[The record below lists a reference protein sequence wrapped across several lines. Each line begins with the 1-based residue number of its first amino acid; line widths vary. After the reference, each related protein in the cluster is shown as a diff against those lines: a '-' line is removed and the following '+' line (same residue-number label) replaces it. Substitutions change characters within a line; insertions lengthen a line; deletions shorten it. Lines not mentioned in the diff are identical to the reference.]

1 MKKLLALLLVSI
13 MALSLVA
20 CGGKGETTPTEETNA
35 TEETKLTE
43 EQQLIID
50 TVNAK
55 LATEEF
61 ANWQSLYKEFTGNE
75 ATAPKVSNV
84 THYQNSDFDGEA
96 IDCYLVAISADVA
109 YWMNEEAQ
117 QGIAENKFYIFV
129 DSNAQAVYDSI
140 TTNAFNV
147 DHDTTTEQGR
157 ATYLLWIHNNTLD
170 GSYDGFYANDSETI
184 TELTEADL
192 EVINNNLK

>member
-13 MALSLVA
+13 MALSLAA
-20 CGGKGETTPTEETNA
+20 CGGKTETKPTEDGA
-35 TEETKLTE
+35 TITE

-75 ATAPKVSNV
+75 ATAPKVTNV

-96 IDCYLVAISADVA
+96 MDCYLVAVSANVG
-109 YWMNEEAQ
+109 YWMDEEAQ
-117 QGIAENKFYIFV
+117 AGIPEDEFYIFV
-129 DSNAQAVYDSI
+129 DSNTKTVYDSI
-140 TTNAFNV
+140 STNAFNIE
-147 DHDTTTEQGR
+147 HDTTTEQGR
-157 ATYLLWIHNNTLD
+157 ATYLLWIHNNALD
-170 GSYDGFYANDSETI
+170 GSHDGAYANDSETI
-184 TELTEADL
+184 TGLTEADL

>member
-20 CGGKGETTPTEETNA
+20 CGDKAETKPTEEGVTI
-35 TEETKLTE
+35 TE
-43 EQQLIID
+43 EQKLIID

-55 LATEEF
+55 LATEDF

-75 ATAPKVSNV
+75 ATAPEVTNV

-96 IDCYLVAISADVA
+96 IDCYLVAISANVA
-109 YWMNEEAQ
+109 YWTNEEAQ
-117 QGIAENKFYIFV
+117 QGIAEDKFYIFV
-129 DSNAQAVYDSI
+129 DSNAQAVYDNI
-140 TTNAFNV
+140 TTKAFNV

-170 GSYDGFYANDSETI
+170 GSYDGFYANDSETV
-184 TELTEADL
+184 TVLTDADL
-192 EVINNNLK
+192 EIINSNLK